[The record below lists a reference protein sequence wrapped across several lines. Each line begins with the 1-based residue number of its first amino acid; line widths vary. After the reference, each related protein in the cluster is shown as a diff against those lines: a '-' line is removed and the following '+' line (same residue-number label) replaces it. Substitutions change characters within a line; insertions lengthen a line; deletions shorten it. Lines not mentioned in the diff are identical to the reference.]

1 MFSLQHENK
10 IDLWK
15 MSKILPST
23 SINGSDGERI
33 PCEAPVHLT
42 SISTES
48 IRSTRLSPD
57 GNYLAFS
64 TLNKL
69 RVYRIDTQEYNIQIN
84 KVFFMGV
91 RQKYNS
97 FFSWL
102 SRCNQITYLLWLSNF
117 LRIQK
122 NCILVIR

>member
-84 KVFFMGV
+84 KVTFMGV
-91 RQKYNS
+91 LQKYNS
-97 FFSWL
+97 FFSWS
-102 SRCNQITYLLWLSNF
+102 SRCNQITCLLWLSNF

>member
-84 KVFFMGV
+84 KVTFMGV
-91 RQKYNS
+91 LQKYNS
-97 FFSWL
+97 FCSWS
-102 SRCNQITYLLWLSNF
+102 SRCNQITCLLWLLNF

>member
-15 MSKILPST
+15 MSRILPST

-84 KVFFMGV
+84 KVTFMGV
-91 RQKYNS
+91 LQKYNS
-97 FFSWL
+97 FSAGRL
-102 SRCNQITYLLWLSNF
+102 AA
-117 LRIQK
+117 
-122 NCILVIR
+122 IR

>member
-23 SINGSDGERI
+23 AINGSDGERI

-84 KVFFMGV
+84 KVSHMCFME
-91 RQKYNS
+91 R
-97 FFSWL
+97 L
-102 SRCNQITYLLWLSNF
+102 INF
-117 LRIQK
+117 
-122 NCILVIR
+122 